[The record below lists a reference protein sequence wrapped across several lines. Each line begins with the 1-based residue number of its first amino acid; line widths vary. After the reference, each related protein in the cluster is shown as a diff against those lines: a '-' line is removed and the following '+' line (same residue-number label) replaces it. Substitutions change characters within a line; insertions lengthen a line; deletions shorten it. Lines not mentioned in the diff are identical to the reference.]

1 MDRKNGDWRK
11 ASYSNGSGD
20 CVEVGQPAAREV
32 AVRDTQDRGGPVL
45 TVSPDTWRRF
55 TDQVKARRSL
65 APDLSPSL

>member
-32 AVRDTQDRGGPVL
+32 AVRDTKNRAGAVL
-45 TVSPDTWRRF
+45 RLAPEVWRRF
-55 TDQVKARRSL
+55 ADQVKRS
-65 APDLSPSL
+65 

>member
-32 AVRDTQDRGGPVL
+32 AVRDTKNRAGAVL
-45 TVSPDTWRRF
+45 RLAPEVWQRF
-55 TDQVKARRSL
+55 ADQVKRS
-65 APDLSPSL
+65 

>member
-32 AVRDTQDRGGPVL
+32 AVRDTKNRAGAVL
-45 TVSPDTWRRF
+45 HLTPEVWQRF
-55 TDQVKARRSL
+55 AAQVKRS
-65 APDLSPSL
+65 